1 MKKCTLFAL
10 VVLLV
15 FNPALKSQE
24 PVPVINENTPS
35 KAIYFS
41 WINHA
46 WEGTDAIQTLA
57 NLDFFKWMNDEY
69 GMKLDLYL
77 IDAGTLDEGPEC
89 IGKLFG
95 DNRYG
100 SLDSKQFL
108 RKFPD
113 GLGPVSFKAG
123 TFGCRLGMWLGP
135 DGYGTSPDEARKRSE
150 MLISLCREY
159 GIELFKFDACC
170 SDLATDN
177 QQNFIHTM
185 KECRKYS
192 PDLIV
197 LNHRISFNDEA
208 KKQTTTWL
216 WEGKETYIDV
226 HFPGNI
232 TGTHHRTG
240 TLSRGTVP
248 KLQRLTEDHG
258 VCISSCLDFWE
269 DDLILQAF
277 NRSLILAPEIYG
289 NPWLLKDNEFAK
301 LARIYNLHKLYNQI
315 LVNGINL
322 PPERY
327 GENAVSRGDSLTR
340 IITLRNLT
348 WLPKT
353 VRVKL
358 DSSIGLYGHRKVEV
372 RQIHPVE
379 TILGNYIAGSE
390 VTVNIQPFRA
400 CLLVVSGN
408 QFAEPGISGVDYEIV
423 KNKTGEPVEI
433 NLCGF
438 PGTRHRIN
446 LIDGSRM
453 FTRATLDGKSVI
465 GLISGKPINIRF
477 EGEEFKLDY
486 HRKLADAIVVEM
498 PADAEALYEATCFA
512 ADNNA
517 LEVRSL
523 RRSGPTAI
531 PAVQH
536 ARDCFFNR
544 DAFINKGIWDKYL
557 FDDDTSTF
565 FKISPSI
572 KEKDKVFRVDFG
584 SSTHIDS
591 LVLTESKTSSGLLA
605 ECSANLMNWKPVTV
619 IHQGDQIKLMFS
631 PDQMPLQYIRFKN
644 SPESVAGIMGFF
656 NGKELNRSGWKASNL
671 FSSFEGRNFTKALQA
686 SFSLTEITEQSYL
699 AIAIP
704 GQYAPESVFAA
715 LRINGI
721 PAGIPDRAVSF
732 PSNTWEAPV
741 SSDIKGNY
749 TYYFPLEPGMAGK
762 PINVIILGK
771 NGSTDELH
779 AEIWITAYPFPYM
792 KKKLVL
798 E

>member
-15 FNPALKSQE
+15 FNPELKSQE
-24 PVPVINENTPS
+24 SVPVINEDTPS

-46 WEGTDAIQTLA
+46 WEGTDAIQTMA
-57 NLDFFKWMNDEY
+57 NLDFFKWMYDEY

-100 SLDSKQFL
+100 SLDSKPFL
-108 RKFPD
+108 QKFPE

-135 DGYGTSPDEARKRSE
+135 DGYGTSPAEASKRSE
-150 MLISLCREY
+150 ILVSLCRDY

-170 SDLATDN
+170 SDLAKDN

-208 KKQTTTWL
+208 KQQTTTWL
-216 WEGKETYIDV
+216 WEGRETYIDV
-226 HFPGNI
+226 HFPGNM

-248 KLQRLTEDHG
+248 QLQRLTEDHG

-289 NPWLLKDNEFAK
+289 NPWLLKDDEFAK

-322 PPERY
+322 PPENY

-358 DSSIGLYGHRKVEV
+358 DSSIGLSGHRTVEV
-372 RQIHPVE
+372 RQIHPIE

-390 VTVNIQPFRA
+390 VAVNIQPFRA

-408 QFAEPGISGVDYEIV
+408 QFAEPGIRGADYEIV
-423 KNKTGEPVEI
+423 KNRPGEPVEI
-433 NLCGF
+433 NLCGL
-438 PGTRHRIN
+438 PGNHHRIS
-446 LIDGSRM
+446 LIDGSRN

-465 GLISGKPINIRF
+465 GLVSGKPMSIRF
-477 EGEEFKLDY
+477 EGKEFKLDY
-486 HRKLADAIVVEM
+486 HRKLADAEKVEI

-523 RRSGPTAI
+523 MRSGPTAI

-544 DAFINKGIWDKYL
+544 EAFINKGIWDQYL
-557 FDDDTSTF
+557 FDNDTATCF
-565 FKISPSI
+565 RISPSI
-572 KEKDKVFRVDFG
+572 NEKNRVFRIDLG
-584 SSTHIDS
+584 SGTPIDS
-591 LVLTESKTSSGLLA
+591 LVITNSKTTSCISA
-605 ECSANLMNWKPVTV
+605 ECSADLMNWKPVEV
-619 IHQGDQIKLMFS
+619 IHQGDQIKLIFS
-631 PDQMPLQYIRFKN
+631 TDQMPLQYIRIKY
-644 SPESVAGIMGFF
+644 SPASVAEITGFF
-656 NGKELNRSGWKASNL
+656 KGIALSRSGWKASNL
-671 FSSFEGRNFTKALQA
+671 FSSFEKKDFTSALQA
-686 SFSLTEITEQSYL
+686 TFSLMEIPEQSYL

-704 GQYAPESVFAA
+704 GHYAPESVFAA
-715 LRINGI
+715 LRIDGK
-721 PAGIPDRAVSF
+721 PAGTPDRAISF

-749 TYYFPLEPGMAGK
+749 TYYFPLEPAMTDK
-762 PINVIILGK
+762 SIEVVILGN
-771 NGSTDELH
+771 NGNPDTFQ
-779 AEIWITAYPFPYM
+779 AEIWITAYPLPYS